1 MPGHSITMPGIFPL
15 PMNMHPVDKE
25 CHPKGLTAVWAPA
38 LTREAVY
45 DAMANHRTYAASKRQ
60 SYLDSHWGQT

>member
-1 MPGHSITMPGIFPL
+1 
-15 PMNMHPVDKE
+15 MNMHPVDKE